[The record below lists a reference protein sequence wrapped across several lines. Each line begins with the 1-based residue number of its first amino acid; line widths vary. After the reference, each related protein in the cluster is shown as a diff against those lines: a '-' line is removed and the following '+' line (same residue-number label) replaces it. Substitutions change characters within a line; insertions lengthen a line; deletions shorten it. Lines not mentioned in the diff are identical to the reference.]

1 MSSSPLQ
8 EIVLTSSPDG
18 PISAY
23 DAFSG
28 ATLARFTASRSPRK
42 GLALVGKKLLAA
54 SHVSPDTG
62 KGSIHLY
69 NWWSSSTF
77 LNLPVPEPVAPL
89 AATLDGMYLFA
100 GGISGCIYAFSLPA
114 GDIIRSFSAHC
125 KPISCLEINDD
136 GSLLLS
142 GSDDGTIAAF
152 PIFMLLDTSS
162 SNLKPS
168 TFHRFGRHDS
178 SVTSI
183 TTGIGGCNATLVSC
197 SLDCTCKFWDLM
209 YGTHLHTLTFP
220 CAVLGMVMDPL
231 ESHFY
236 VAGSDGLVY
245 NGTLKVAAR
254 QRPAKRRHEPVWRQ
268 KHGGAVI
275 AMAMLNVG
283 KNLITASEDGS
294 VWVWEVERGKV
305 IKVLGEELGSISGL
319 VVAKGFGDFGGL
331 RVQMGGEIA
340 EASQWRSRL
349 GLSSKEVSRPIKEI
363 MEMEELL
370 NVVAQDRSRAITNL
384 ESAIGIYE
392 RLLELILK
400 ETKAGTKN
408 DGSDEEK
415 DDA

>member
-1 MSSSPLQ
+1 

-77 LNLPVPEPVAPL
+77 LNLLVPEPVAPL

-100 GGISGCIYAFSLPA
+100 SGISGCIYALSLPA
-114 GDIIRSFSAHC
+114 EDIIQSFSAHC

-142 GSDDGTIAAF
+142 GSDDGTVAAF

-168 TFHRFGRHDS
+168 TFHRFVRHDS

-183 TTGIGGCNATLVSC
+183 TI
-197 SLDCTCKFWDLM
+197 
-209 YGTHLHTLTFP
+209 
-220 CAVLGMVMDPL
+220 
-231 ESHFY
+231 
-236 VAGSDGLVY
+236 GSDGLVY

-254 QRPAKRRHEPVWRQ
+254 QQPAKQRHGPVIWRQ

-294 VWVWEVERGKV
+294 VWVWEVERGRV

-349 GLSSKEVSRPIKEI
+349 GFSSKEVSRPIKEV

-384 ESAIGIYE
+384 GVSNWDL
-392 RLLELILK
+392 R
-400 ETKAGTKN
+400 ETFGAHSQGDQSGN
-408 DGSDEEK
+408 
-415 DDA
+415 